1 MEIKQIFIGPYNDN
15 IIFFVVIKIEVNNSF
30 QNDLKY
36 IYNSNDAIIIS
47 SNKVSKA
54 RNHMVLLNK
63 TVKIHNVL

>member
-1 MEIKQIFIGPYNDN
+1 MARVYYGPDVNRIAHCSFCND
-15 IIFFVVIKIEVNNSF
+15 FLRGGVVSATHNP
-30 QNDLKY
+30 QPGGPG
-36 IYNSNDAIIIS
+36 AIIIS